1 MSCCHLCETL
11 CIYFSRFETNQSRRV
26 AFWTDDHKYAMKET
40 NGKSVK
46 INGFVRRQQFSQCL
60 IIAVGF
66 YREYKSREKKNNNPC
81 VKGQVRA

>member
-46 INGFVRRQQFSQCL
+46 INGFVRRKQFSQCL

-66 YREYKSREKKNNNPC
+66 YREYKSRERNPC